1 MRRLWTEDELIKSL
15 KLYCELPFGRLHSKN
30 PEIISLAQMMGR
42 TPSSVALKM
51 VNFASLDP
59 TIKQKGMKKYS
70 KLDKEIWEIFFS
82 NIDLFLSEEDV
93 FLKGKNDTERVSEKH
108 QEIFMEK
115 SLGEGKD
122 YSSLGTTRSGQQKFR
137 NAVMASYDGRC
148 AVSGI
153 SDSRLLV
160 ASHIA
165 PWATHPKRR
174 LDPRN
179 GICLNALLDKAFDTG
194 TISLSDD
201 FELLVQ
207 DSISSTDVSKLF
219 AAGRRFRIPQK
230 FAPDLVLIQE
240 HRKRFGFV

>member
-93 FLKGKNDTERVSEKH
+93 FLKGK
-108 QEIFMEK
+108 
-115 SLGEGKD
+115 
-122 YSSLGTTRSGQQKFR
+122 TTRKEFQK
-137 NAVMASYDGRC
+137 N
-148 AVSGI
+148 
-153 SDSRLLV
+153 
-160 ASHIA
+160 
-165 PWATHPKRR
+165 T
-174 LDPRN
+174 
-179 GICLNALLDKAFDTG
+179 
-194 TISLSDD
+194 
-201 FELLVQ
+201 
-207 DSISSTDVSKLF
+207 
-219 AAGRRFRIPQK
+219 
-230 FAPDLVLIQE
+230 
-240 HRKRFGFV
+240 KRFLWRNLLERAKTIHPLERRAPGSRNSAMLSWHRMTGAARSAESPTVGYWWQVILHLGRHIPRGALILAMGYV